1 VAPSLLDPVFGEG
14 AALLDAPADLDGE
27 VRIDYTPCGIAPDLA
42 ASGSRADRSPRA
54 AGGPGCPLTVT
65 FSASKMLAGLSRD
78 GRTDVAFIGESN
90 NACLSGCV
98 KVTATVTNSQ
108 GNPVADASIDASVT
122 PISDGLAPYPS
133 GAKPGPGYLCS
144 ASKPTDCGSSGE
156 ISDQTT
162 DGNGQVS
169 LLYWAPGVTANTE
182 TAQITIKA
190 TGPCGS
196 GCTPGRQP
204 TGENT
209 MPVTVKSHM
218 VYQADMDV
226 PKELAE
232 TLADWADD
240 LSWLKIGKSEARST
254 VMEKLIKKAAEYLTE
269 EDEIVEK
276 VEGGAGALI
285 GGVEQ
290 MLGIAR
296 ATQLQWI
303 FLSGFKVSP
312 TGLGQSP
319 NGDVVS
325 TKPARA
331 FEDVWIKQGNI
342 MRIGSVGLL
351 WQLALDEL
359 DAKDKGPLTNQ
370 NAHLNVFE
378 VSYCTQGMECGP
390 GYHDRPG
397 IAPYLDFEMTVGEH
411 DQTIMGYQQVAFP
424 YNARAWFLTQF
435 YSH

>member
-1 VAPSLLDPVFGEG
+1 MGRTITG
-14 AALLDAPADLDGE
+14 ARWGWT
-27 VRIDYTPCGIAPDLA
+27 RG
-42 ASGSRADRSPRA
+42 
-54 AGGPGCPLTVT
+54 
-65 FSASKMLAGLSRD
+65 D
-78 GRTDVAFIGESN
+78 GRR
-90 NACLSGCV
+90 SGRGWLLRQV
-98 KVTATVTNSQ
+98 GLKAGVRRR
-108 GNPVADASIDASVT
+108 
-122 PISDGLAPYPS
+122 LAPYQLRHAHAVEWLHEGIPL
-133 GAKPGPGYLCS
+133 PL
-144 ASKPTDCGSSGE
+144 
-156 ISDQTT
+156 IQ
-162 DGNGQVS
+162 
-169 LLYWAPGVTANTE
+169 
-182 TAQITIKA
+182 
-190 TGPCGS
+190 
-196 GCTPGRQP
+196 RQ
-204 TGENT
+204 
-209 MPVTVKSHM
+209 
-218 VYQADMDV
+218 
-226 PKELAE
+226 
-232 TLADWADD
+232 
-240 LSWLKIGKSEARST
+240 
-254 VMEKLIKKAAEYLTE
+254 TE
-269 EDEIVEK
+269 EDEVVEK

-359 DAKDKGPLTNQ
+359 DAKDKGALTDQ
-370 NAHLNVFE
+370 SAHLNVFE
-378 VSYCTQGMECGP
+378 VSYCRQGKECGP

-411 DQTIMGYQQVAFP
+411 DHTIMGYQQVAFP